1 MEGKMTVF
9 AQSVIFRFLNPCRKE
24 PARARDALHMA
35 VLDRSLGK
43 KAYTDFRESLLPS
56 FHRGP
61 SPGRQ
66 LLARQAIVSPG

>member
-1 MEGKMTVF
+1 
-9 AQSVIFRFLNPCRKE
+9 
-24 PARARDALHMA
+24 MA